1 MATLVIRNTSSPP
14 TGRIVDRNVRLR
26 GVPDDCRVYSFVFR
40 QSQIDSRIKTELH
53 AIGDESGLNLF
64 VGLWDMS
71 DPNYIKMNEI
81 FNLGKLPAVIM
92 TADSSLSTVSDTENA
107 YVRIDDERLL
117 DKPEEFTKL
126 INELYNLF
134 LRGDVTKAI
143 RKTHSTQI
151 SILLSNLLKE
161 IKTAIGEVASKI
173 IENYNIKFEIGPFKA
188 ELTKPAAA

>member
-1 MATLVIRNTSSPP
+1 
-14 TGRIVDRNVRLR
+14 
-26 GVPDDCRVYSFVFR
+26 VPDDCRVYSFVFR
-40 QSQIDSRIKTELH
+40 QSKLDSRIKTELQ
-53 AIGDESGLNLF
+53 AIGEESGLNLF

-81 FNLGKLPAVIM
+81 FNLDKLPAVIM

-117 DKPEEFTKL
+117 DKPEEFSKL

-143 RKTHSTQI
+143 KKTHSTEI
-151 SILLSNLLKE
+151 SIFLSNLLKE
-161 IKTAIGEVASKI
+161 IKTAIGEIAGKI
-173 IENYNIKFEIGPFKA
+173 IENYNIKIEIGPFKA